1 MIRTDLYKYRQH
13 DPRLKYR
20 GAVAS
25 RVDNLTDAVFGIAIT
40 LLIFNLANPNSF
52 DDLVGFAKTLPA
64 FLLSISFLL
73 LIWNEHFRFSEIYTL
88 NDTQLIMLNTLFLA
102 LIIFFVYPLRFLAL
116 LLTNLVFQAN
126 IDISIALDQMHFLMI
141 FYGLA
146 IFALYFVLFLFYV
159 RAMQRKEELELND
172 FEIFHT
178 RWHKKRMIIMFS
190 IPLLSVGLTIG
201 LSFFHYGL
209 AGFVGGMAYWLFWP
223 ASVLWAN
230 RFHKHAKGY
239 EIKT

>member
-1 MIRTDLYKYRQH
+1 MRTDLYKYRQH

-20 GAVAS
+20 GVVAS

-88 NDTQLIMLNTLFLA
+88 NDTLLIMLNTLFLA

-126 IDISIALDQMHFLMI
+126 IDI
-141 FYGLA
+141 
-146 IFALYFVLFLFYV
+146 
-159 RAMQRKEELELND
+159 
-172 FEIFHT
+172 
-178 RWHKKRMIIMFS
+178 
-190 IPLLSVGLTIG
+190 
-201 LSFFHYGL
+201 
-209 AGFVGGMAYWLFWP
+209 
-223 ASVLWAN
+223 
-230 RFHKHAKGY
+230 
-239 EIKT
+239 